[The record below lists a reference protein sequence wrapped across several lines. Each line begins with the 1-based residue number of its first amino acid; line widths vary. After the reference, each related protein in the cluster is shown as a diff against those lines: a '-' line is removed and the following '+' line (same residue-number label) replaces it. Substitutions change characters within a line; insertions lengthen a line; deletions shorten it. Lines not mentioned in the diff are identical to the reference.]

1 VRYSV
6 SHGGFMNVLLFVF
19 TMVAAPT
26 SGNQFYEWKLLTET
40 KSLAK
45 CEQIAKELNMS
56 KEKYRC
62 IKL

>member
-1 VRYSV
+1 
-6 SHGGFMNVLLFVF
+6 MNVILFVF

-26 SGNQFYEWKLLTET
+26 STTQFYEWRMLTET

>member
-1 VRYSV
+1 
-6 SHGGFMNVLLFVF
+6 MNVLLFVF

>member
-1 VRYSV
+1 
-6 SHGGFMNVLLFVF
+6 MNVLLFVF
-19 TMVAAPT
+19 TMVAAPSPVT
-26 SGNQFYEWKLLTET
+26 QFYEWRMLTTT
-40 KSLAK
+40 KSLEK